1 MVDIGFGL
9 TREGIMAMPYAI
21 LEKTGRNHLFKNA
34 MQHEDGMKALCWW
47 RREDVWYPTTAQVA
61 RKHLSICGTSVPS
74 KRLFSLSGHI
84 ARNQLLPENVNKLFF
99 GKNMD

>member
-1 MVDIGFGL
+1 MVDMGFGL
-9 TREGIMAMPYAI
+9 TREGINGYAI
-21 LEKTGRNHLFKNA
+21 CHFRKTGRNHPFKNA

-84 ARNQLLPENVNKLFF
+84 ARNQLPENVNKLFF
-99 GKNMD
+99 DKNMD

>member
-1 MVDIGFGL
+1 
-9 TREGIMAMPYAI
+9 
-21 LEKTGRNHLFKNA
+21 
-34 MQHEDGMKALCWW
+34 MKALCWW

-61 RKHLSICGTSVPS
+61 RKHLSIYGTSVPS

-99 GKNMD
+99 GKKHGLTLFLYIALYNRDHFYNCNQNMKQ